1 MHILQE
7 PRQRLYKPCSFIIRR
22 GSGKVANVVCQKPVL
37 QAVSPPL
44 CPTHFQ
50 QSQKQSARSLR
61 KAGIV
66 LPVGSFSKS
75 SPKLHH
81 FVAEYVRVIL
91 SKRRALRIAQGRGET
106 RKEWGQ
112 ASVPGTSKQGPV
124 QRSVLKAE
132 VEEQTTRAGEASSR
146 PIVV

>member
-1 MHILQE
+1 M
-7 PRQRLYKPCSFIIRR
+7 
-22 GSGKVANVVCQKPVL
+22 CQKPVL

-50 QSQKQSARSLR
+50 QTEKQSARSLR

-66 LPVGSFSKS
+66 LPPGSFSKS

-91 SKRRALRIAQGRGET
+91 SKRRALRIAQGRGEA
-106 RKEWGQ
+106 RRELAQGLG
-112 ASVPGTSKQGPV
+112 AGTSKQGAL
-124 QRSVLKAE
+124 QRQILKTE
-132 VEEQTTRAGEASSR
+132 TEEHNTRAGEASSK
-146 PIVV
+146 PILV